1 MGRNCRKKGSLE
13 QDNVK
18 GMLSLSVAVS
28 SKAILR
34 LLLVVTVVLI
44 IRVTVLTAAVVK

>member
-1 MGRNCRKKGSLE
+1 MGRNCRTKGSLE

-18 GMLSLSVAVS
+18 GMLSLSAAVS

-44 IRVTVLTAAVVK
+44 RVTVLTAAVVK